1 MECKDVGKIRE
12 KGMAKRRESNSIE
25 EVIYKTKKEMRKY
38 KELILDFFGDYKEA
52 KTIRQLYEKL
62 HKTLFVYE
70 IKYIDLTRAF
80 EIYKEYNQG
89 MFQFVDEIFKRE
101 FDIGNDTYEDYKIKL
116 NRAKSEDHN
125 FICSIFGGMNNGMK
139 CVPIRDTMQNI
150 EVLIPLVDFIC
161 EIEKELCSI
170 LEQSGKCEK
179 TICKDTIC
187 MFCESVS
194 HFVFEMLKNSCDYYN
209 AIQEEIAHPKMKKED
224 PNRLDLF

>member
-12 KGMAKRRESNSIE
+12 KGMAKRREANTIE
-25 EVIYKTKKEMRKY
+25 EVIYKTKKEMKKY

-62 HKTLFVYE
+62 HKSLFVYE

-125 FICSIFGGMNNGMK
+125 FICSIFGGMNNAMK

-209 AIQEEIAHPKMKKED
+209 VIQEEIAHPKMKKED

>member
-62 HKTLFVYE
+62 HKSLFVYE

>member
-12 KGMAKRRESNSIE
+12 KGMAKRREANSIE
-25 EVIYKTKKEMRKY
+25 EVIYKTKKEMKKY

-62 HKTLFVYE
+62 HKSLFVYE

-125 FICSIFGGMNNGMK
+125 FICSIFGGMNNAMK

-209 AIQEEIAHPKMKKED
+209 VIQEEIAHPKMKKED

>member
-12 KGMAKRRESNSIE
+12 KGMTKRREANTIE

-62 HKTLFVYE
+62 HKSLFVYE

-224 PNRLDLF
+224 PNRLELF

>member
-12 KGMAKRRESNSIE
+12 KGMTKRREANTIE
-25 EVIYKTKKEMRKY
+25 EVIYKTKKEMKKY

-62 HKTLFVYE
+62 HKSLFVYE

>member
-12 KGMAKRRESNSIE
+12 KGMAKRREANSIE
-25 EVIYKTKKEMRKY
+25 EVIYKTKKEMKKY

-62 HKTLFVYE
+62 HKSLFVYE